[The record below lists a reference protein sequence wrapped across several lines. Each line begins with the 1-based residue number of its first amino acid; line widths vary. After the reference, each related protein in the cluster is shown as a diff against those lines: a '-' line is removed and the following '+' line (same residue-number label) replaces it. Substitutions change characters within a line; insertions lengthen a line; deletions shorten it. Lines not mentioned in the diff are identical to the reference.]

1 MERRPS
7 TEMTTEALKI
17 KLNTLQLKVQA
28 LQVENTR
35 LRGEKPEAADEIDAE
50 REGHSILQKELNK
63 LCQSLHQSRETE
75 LQLTQEKETLE
86 QELSDVNEAREQ
98 EKQELE
104 RKQAATKQ
112 GITELRTVKWSLR
125 KLN

>member
-1 MERRPS
+1 
-7 TEMTTEALKI
+7 MT
-17 KLNTLQLKVQA
+17 Q
-28 LQVENTR
+28 
-35 LRGEKPEAADEIDAE
+35 G
-50 REGHSILQKELNK
+50 
-63 LCQSLHQSRETE
+63 
-75 LQLTQEKETLE
+75 KETLE

-125 KLN
+125 KLNYVNAEAHTIAVLTLVLPPTLVTTAAATMRATAR